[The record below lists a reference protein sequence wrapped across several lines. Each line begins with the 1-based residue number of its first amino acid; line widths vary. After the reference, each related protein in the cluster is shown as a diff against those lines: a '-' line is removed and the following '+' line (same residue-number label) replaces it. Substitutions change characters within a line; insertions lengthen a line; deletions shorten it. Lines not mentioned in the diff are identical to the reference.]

1 MALSP
6 KIYAEAKKW
15 VRDNLKNYDLF
26 DGDKASE
33 DVNGP
38 NEDVN
43 GPKNLYTLACLRL
56 LLQDPVVFT
65 DPIEKGDAFEGVARS
80 VRLNEFGTYGKNID
94 LGFGTGTSNNL
105 MYKLAYEFFKKKDNW
120 SEIKESRKTKAGFIA
135 LAFANDEFT
144 EEFLANVILDDRYTY
159 ESITKQAFYTWHYE
173 NFINTTAL
181 KDVIKKENAGD
192 GSVVNWSDV
201 VVKKDGFSVFIS
213 RSGAPFN
220 AGFPVICV
228 VFEGTREDTK
238 KADEIA
244 AKAFDYLFP
253 LVGRKKYSDLT
264 PDEKSSIEEF
274 VWVKEFNHKNDD
286 PNKGQPFRYA
296 GIEDAVDTIK
306 FCVGADYAQLVWG
319 LGKADAPPQSY
330 YDFVEYGL
338 ANLAEANSRY
348 ELIQKS
354 LSATNDKPTDVV
366 FDEQLAALSEA
377 LVKKDEA
384 VQNGPALFFDL
395 ANKDELWY
403 QSLLSDLKKYE
414 GIDSPEVVDAILKP
428 QYSLSLKNTS
438 ETIKETYAPL
448 IEQYKIQRSAD
459 PRILTMDFDTAKVLE
474 DIIFYYDQS
483 FNLLAIGAAE
493 NKSTKEAPA
502 QQQDRKQKNNIP
514 FEFTDLAD
522 QPLSDLDKY
531 YSILPLPPEDNTSG
545 LMGVGLQGPILIV
558 TQYFVDALSDS
569 SNYKKVLDTLDE
581 VEVLIY
587 PSNPTGDPDSIFIQK
602 DDKTVLRENA
612 PFFVPYTEMG
622 TKVVGANE
630 VFATLLLK
638 SANRFFISGNE
649 IVLGDSKGGVYSFAT
664 KSLEVAGGV
673 VDFFT
678 TPTTFQDADLI
689 SADNVQVFLD
699 RFYYP
704 KLLIK
709 PTVRKQKAVDVDK
722 DEGKAL
728 KKNEGAPSTKKA
740 KNKKVVDLDD
750 YNSANKL
757 FAKQVFVIAAQS
769 SNSPCLTELA
779 NIVKTGKIEDVYI
792 FLLTKFPW
800 DQMVAKSLLANLR
813 RISNLIDTEA
823 SRQFADQINAC
834 LRDLNVEKILAAFAN
849 FKNSFKNLDN
859 IIGASLPEIPKLGQA
874 VPYIYILDFQKI
886 TRDALFKALAEAVFA
901 SLGFLLGIMLKDL
914 LAACEQDGSLQSL
927 MFDSNKGSLGK
938 DNRGASESDGELK
951 KVYVDLIALIK
962 ASRKDNLE
970 NVLNELLDVFPLVKT
985 APAPLVV
992 MEDWLDTLSSK
1003 VSAYD
1008 TKSLLQGIAGEEVI
1022 KRVIDVASTQQDV
1035 LKKTFNNNYNVVLL
1049 YKHLN
1054 KYIDIELINQEI
1066 VAVTTIIPDPCF
1078 INLGQLGTEDLQL
1091 LKDFLGDDADAY
1103 IDGLINDA
1111 SNQIN
1116 SACSKFADG
1125 LYKTSLELPNLI
1137 SESSKKALQGMVD
1150 TTLNPLIGV
1159 QNNSKSQFLA
1169 SLNDIIKE
1177 MKKIYAGPKEEQ
1189 TQALELGTG
1198 KTVSLKNVLAAKQQ
1212 LGNLDVF
1219 EKNALDNKK
1228 TVSFFTHSLYANFKG
1243 EGRGVYGKIGGTG
1256 IDPFSLNVDND
1267 GFFNFFVNQLNEVDP
1282 ITTIDI
1288 NEWLNK
1294 LEKTFE
1300 DDLDSVFA
1308 EADEIK
1314 KEAEE
1319 LFNQAINE
1327 GGKNTNMFVSNMKA
1341 MKKIIKSIK

>member
-6 KIYAEAKKW
+6 KIYAEAKSW
-15 VRDNLKNYDLF
+15 VRKDLKNYDLF
-26 DGDKASE
+26 AGEMSDISKN
-33 DVNGP
+33 VN
-38 NEDVN
+38 D
-43 GPKNLYTLACLRL
+43 PKNLYTLACLRL
-56 LLQDPVVFT
+56 LLQDPVAFI
-65 DPIEKGDAFEGVARS
+65 DPVEKKNAFEGVARS
-80 VRLNEFGTYGKNID
+80 VRLNEFSNFGKNID
-94 LGFGTGTSNNL
+94 LGFGGGTSNNL
-105 MYKLAYEFFKKKDNW
+105 MYKRAYEFFKKKNNW
-120 SEIKESRKTKAGFIA
+120 PEIKESRKTKAGFIA
-135 LAFANDEFT
+135 LAFADDEFT
-144 EEFLANVILDDRYTY
+144 EEFLANVILDDPYTY
-159 ESITKQAFYTWHYE
+159 ESITKQAFYKWHYE

-181 KDVIKKENAGD
+181 KDVIKKENAAD

-201 VVKKDGFSVFIS
+201 VVEKDGFSVFIS
-213 RSGAPFN
+213 RSGSPFN

-228 VFEGTREDTK
+228 VFEGPR
-238 KADEIA
+238 ADIQETDKIA

-264 PDEKSSIEEF
+264 SDEKSSIKEF
-274 VWVKEFNHKNDD
+274 VWVREFNHKNDD
-286 PNKGQPFRYA
+286 PGNGQPFRYA
-296 GIEDAVDTIK
+296 GVENAGDTIK

-338 ANLAEANSRY
+338 ANLGEANPRY
-348 ELIQKS
+348 ELVQKS

-366 FDEQLAALSEA
+366 FNEQLTALGAALVE
-377 LVKKDEA
+377 KDEA

-403 QSLLSDLKKYE
+403 QSLLSDLEKYE

-438 ETIKETYAPL
+438 ETIKETYTPL
-448 IEQYKIQRSAD
+448 LEQYKVQRSAD

-483 FNLLAIGAAE
+483 FNLLAIGASE

-514 FEFTDLAD
+514 FEFTELAD

-531 YSILPLPPEDNTSG
+531 YSILPLPPEDDISG
-545 LMGVGLQGPILIV
+545 IMGVGLQGPILIV
-558 TQYFVDALSDS
+558 TQYFVDALSDPN
-569 SNYKKVLDTLDE
+569 NYKKVLDTLDD
-581 VEVLIY
+581 VEAFIY
-587 PSNPTGDPDSIFIQK
+587 PSSPTGDSDSIFIQE
-602 DDKTVLRENA
+602 DDKVILRENA

-709 PTVRKQKAVDVDK
+709 PTVKKQKAVDVDQ
-722 DEGKAL
+722 DEGKTL
-728 KKNEGAPSTKKA
+728 KKNEGTPSTKKT

-779 NIVKTGKIEDVYI
+779 NIVKTGSIEDVYI

-813 RISNLIDTEA
+813 RISNLIDTED

-849 FKNSFKNLDN
+849 FKNSFKNLDD
-859 IIGASLPEIPKLGQA
+859 IVGASLPEIPRLGQA
-874 VPYIYILDFQKI
+874 IPYIYIQDFQKI
-886 TRDALFKALAEAVFA
+886 ARDALFKALTEAVFA

-1008 TKSLLQGIAGEEVI
+1008 TKSLLQGIAGAEVI

-1091 LKDFLGDDADAY
+1091 LKDFLGDNADAY

-1137 SESSKKALQGMVD
+1137 SSSSKKALQKVVD
-1150 TTLNPLIGV
+1150 GSLNPIIEF
-1159 QNNSKSQFLA
+1159 QNNSKQKFLA
-1169 SLNDIIKE
+1169 DTKFIVEEIKL
-1177 MKKIYAGPKEEQ
+1177 IYAGPKSVAFSSKEIGGKSISLINVLFNP
-1189 TQALELGTG
+1189 QAD
-1198 KTVSLKNVLAAKQQ
+1198 KSQYIFKKDSLKS
-1212 LGNLDVF
+1212 
-1219 EKNALDNKK
+1219 EKTADLFIK
-1228 TVSFFTHSLYANFKG
+1228 SLNANFKG
-1243 EGRGVYGKIGGTG
+1243 QGLGAYGKIGATG
-1256 IDPFSLNVDND
+1256 INPFAENVNND
-1267 GFFNFFVNQLNEVDP
+1267 GFFGFFVAQLNNVDP
-1282 ITTIDI
+1282 VTTSDIGEWID
-1288 NEWLNK
+1288 NLSDETFTKDLNK
-1294 LEKTFE
+1294 
-1300 DDLDSVFA
+1300 VFTGA
-1308 EADEIK
+1308 QEIK
-1314 KEAEE
+1314 EE
-1319 LFNQAINE
+1319 SAKLFNQTINE
-1327 GGKNTNMFVSNMKA
+1327 GGKNTNVFAANLKA
-1341 MKKIIKSIK
+1341 MKKIIKSTKGD